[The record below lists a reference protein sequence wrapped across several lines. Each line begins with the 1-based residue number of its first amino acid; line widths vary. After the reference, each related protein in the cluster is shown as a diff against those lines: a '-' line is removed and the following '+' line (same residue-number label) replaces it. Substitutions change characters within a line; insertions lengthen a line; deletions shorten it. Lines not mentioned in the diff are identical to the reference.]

1 MRIFY
6 TELPPGF
13 AGPFICRG
21 RSPGALSAAAWS
33 LLARALEREF
43 GLYGLP
49 AAALTDSGAP
59 YFPSRP
65 DIRFSLSHTR
75 TAVLCAVGGESVG
88 ADVQLITPKD
98 AAFAPRLMSARERA
112 DFTLGELWCLRE
124 SVYKLTGGGDLR
136 RMPFYREGGEITAP
150 VPGVRCRLYAGV
162 PGCSAA
168 AAAYSPL
175 PERLERIGL
184 GELLK
189 AQP

>member
-43 GLYGLP
+43 GLDGLP

-75 TAVLCAVGGESVG
+75 PAVLCAVGGRG
-88 ADVQLITPKD
+88 KP
-98 AAFAPRLMSARERA
+98 
-112 DFTLGELWCLRE
+112 CLRFE
-124 SVYKLTGGGDLR
+124 NLVKLMLIRISDLFR
-136 RMPFYREGGEITAP
+136 DVGNFQI
-150 VPGVRCRLYAGV
+150 GVD
-162 PGCSAA
+162 
-168 AAAYSPL
+168 
-175 PERLERIGL
+175 
-184 GELLK
+184 K
-189 AQP
+189 